1 MKKLALILAA
11 GFFLFSCG
19 SQPKSTVETET
30 VVLTVDDLFASATNF
45 VDQEIV
51 ISGLVTHVCKH
62 GGQRCFVMGSSDDI
76 SIRVEAGD
84 LIDAFKQE
92 YVGDE
97 LKITGILRMVP
108 PEGGYACSDDG
119 EDHDHSHG
127 DGTEVYQGADHA
139 PSEDFV
145 PSYFIEGIRYEV
157 VASDVAPAQE
167 V

>member
-1 MKKLALILAA
+1 MKKLAFILAA

-19 SQPKSTVETET
+19 SQPKPTSETET
-30 VVLTVDDLFASATNF
+30 VVLTVDVLFAEAANY

-62 GGQRCFVMGSSDDI
+62 GGQRCFVMGSTDDI

-92 YVGDE
+92 YVGDD

-108 PEGGYACSDDG
+108 PEGGYTCSGEG
-119 EDHDHSHG
+119 EDHDH
-127 DGTEVYQGADHA
+127 GTAEGTDVYQGAEHT
-139 PSEDFV
+139 PVEDFV

-157 VASDVAPAQE
+157 LANNPATTPE